1 MSISKPNHQYYAP
14 GSKEERTMNAMM
26 IANEMNKTTKT
37 HAMNATTMEKETTT
51 VVNGTIEA
59 IVYEEGNLTC
69 DDRIEGLQEHW
80 SLSRSGA
87 RKSLM
92 HDSIET
98 SRSRNEIEVVRL
110 NQRRFDF
117 TKKKTKQACEESGN
131 FSIPS
136 FV

>member
-1 MSISKPNHQYYAP
+1 
-14 GSKEERTMNAMM
+14 M
-26 IANEMNKTTKT
+26 IANEMNTTKKT

-69 DDRIEGLQEHW
+69 DDRIEGLQAHW
-80 SLSRSGA
+80 SLSRLVAG
-87 RKSLM
+87 KSLM

-110 NQRRFDF
+110 NQRRFEF
-117 TKKKTKQACEESGN
+117 TKKKTKQACEELGN

-136 FV
+136 LV

>member
-1 MSISKPNHQYYAP
+1 
-14 GSKEERTMNAMM
+14 MNAMM

-59 IVYEEGNLTC
+59 IVYGDGTLTC
-69 DDRIEGLQEHW
+69 DDRIEGLPEHW

-110 NQRRFDF
+110 NQRRFEF
-117 TKKKTKQACEESGN
+117 TKKKSDRCRKIDSYSHTNRS
-131 FSIPS
+131 
-136 FV
+136 